1 MTTFFARSGDNS
13 QVSWAYD
20 WGYSTNMEE
29 LNPTLEFVPLLY
41 NNNQDLFA
49 AWPVAA
55 EKAIAAGSTML
66 FSMNEPDFGSNYM
79 DIPTAVATWLELM
92 EPFAG
97 KAKLVAPA
105 VTNVGAP
112 AGLTWLEQFLGNC
125 SQCTIDAVNIHWY
138 SNKWAGVSYLQ
149 QQVRAARALANGRDL
164 ILSEFGLD
172 DSAGAYTEGDL
183 MDFLE
188 AALPWLDVQD
198 DVIRYAYF
206 MDAEN
211 YLVNA
216 AGTSLS
222 DSGVLYNNYTGVS
235 SIVSS
240 SVISPTSSPTGTT
253 SVSSKSTDV
262 TTIQRSSALPTS
274 ALTSSASPKIE
285 FNTIAAS
292 STMTSTAPLVSSGPA
307 TVSGSPTLPTSPPRI
322 EILSAFFATENVTDG
337 ARSSFLQGGDM
348 VVDTFSLAAVA
359 GGDPWPGNI
368 KTLTIL
374 YRLGN
379 ETLVFVAT
387 EQSGIYTIHAST
399 GVASGTNGVV
409 AADLADAG
417 APITLVGIVWGSTII
432 STASVWKRLYYQAS
446 TDWGFQISN
455 DLFET
460 DGMFGV
466 VKSATIWYIKNGV
479 LSAIGAKEYDWVLF

>member
-1 MTTFFARSGDNS
+1 MTTFFAHSGDNS

-20 WGYSTNMEE
+20 WGYSTNMQE
-29 LNPTLEFVPLLY
+29 LNAALEFVPLLY

-49 AWPVAA
+49 AWPVAV

-66 FSMNEPDFGSNYM
+66 FAMNEPDFGYNYM
-79 DIPTAVATWLELM
+79 DIPTAVATWMELM

-125 SQCTIDAVNIHWY
+125 SQCTIDAINIHWY
-138 SNKWAGVSYLQ
+138 SNKWAGISYLQ

-172 DSAGAYTEGDL
+172 DSAGAYTEADL
-183 MDFLE
+183 MDFLG
-188 AALPWLDVQD
+188 AALPWLDAQD
-198 DVIRYAYF
+198 DIVRYAYF

-222 DSGVLYNNYTGVS
+222 ESGVLYNNYTGVS
-235 SIVSS
+235 S
-240 SVISPTSSPTGTT
+240 VISPSVTSSTSSSAGST
-253 SVSSKSTDV
+253 SVSSKSAAV
-262 TTIQRSSALPTS
+262 TYTQKSSASPTS

-285 FNTIAAS
+285 YNTTTAISAMS
-292 STMTSTAPLVSSGPA
+292 STASVASVSNS
-307 TVSGSPTLPTSPPRI
+307 STLPASPPRI

-379 ETLVFVAT
+379 ETLVFVAV
-387 EQSGIYTIHAST
+387 EQSGIHTIHAST
-399 GVASGTNGVV
+399 SVPSSTNGVV
-409 AADLADAG
+409 SAGLADAG
-417 APITLVGIVWGSTII
+417 APITLVGVVWGSTVV

-446 TDWGFQISN
+446 TNWGFQISD

-479 LSAIGAKEYDWVLF
+479 LSAIGAKENDWVLF